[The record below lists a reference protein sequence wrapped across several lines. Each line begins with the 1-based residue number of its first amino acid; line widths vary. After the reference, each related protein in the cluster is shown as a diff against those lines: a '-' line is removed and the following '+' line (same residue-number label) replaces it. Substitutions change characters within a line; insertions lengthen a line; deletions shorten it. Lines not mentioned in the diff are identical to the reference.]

1 MRSTPVAGPRVFSRR
16 RGEALHPARE
26 PRAMRDEIPH
36 TIGEYPPDTSYR
48 GSPAGISRRRA
59 ARRRA
64 RQTRL
69 VQALSAD
76 GIAGRVRPPRTE
88 LGHANKA
95 SKLADFSVCTSWSEH
110 GVAAITFA
118 APPWSHVPTVRF
130 DLGAGE
136 RIRALA
142 KLVRDQQ
149 TPDESEVSAHGPRWE
164 ETIDLPFHLDLPCY
178 HQVR

>member
-1 MRSTPVAGPRVFSRR
+1 
-16 RGEALHPARE
+16 
-26 PRAMRDEIPH
+26 MRDEIPH